1 MIELSDGDILAAS
14 NLGLS
19 YIRNGKVVA
28 TIGEK
33 NGLTNQ
39 YILSM
44 IEKPDGTVL
53 AGSDGGG
60 IFILKDQR
68 IVGHI
73 DKEEGLDTA
82 VVLRITSCEN
92 GYVYVTS
99 NALYY
104 DNGTEIKELK
114 NFPYSNNYDV
124 IFSGNDKAWITSSAG
139 LYLVS
144 ETDLL
149 NDAEYTPTL
158 FNEKW
163 GLTTKPNSNS
173 WNVLTFPRRTENM

>member
-1 MIELSDGDILAAS
+1 MIDFLMVSTRSRKRGIIEIYPKFIIKKSSDG
-14 NLGLS
+14 
-19 YIRNGKVVA
+19 KVYA
-28 TIGEK
+28 
-33 NGLTNQ
+33 
-39 YILSM
+39 
-44 IEKPDGTVL
+44 GT
-53 AGSDGGG
+53 DGGG

-82 VVLRITSCEN
+82 VVLRITSCVN

-163 GLTTKPNSNS
+163 GLTTKPNR
-173 WNVLTFPRRTENM
+173 L